1 MNIFYV
7 PFTFYYFQQV
17 LLILR
22 AFLLLSL
29 SNDVSVDIVDDEDS
43 FQFSPEAKFTSNS
56 YVHVTLATNTGTETL
71 NNCYSFN
78 SFSKF
83 SFLISLFKRFA
94 PSREK
99 LPLSFCRYQ
108 HGSTVLF
115 LFCFIYS
122 ERYHLL
128 YFIFFS
134 CFFYKI
140 VKPKVITPFT
150 KLLKGYFCGKVKHE
164 LQVTSYE
171 FKSTS

>member
-1 MNIFYV
+1 MSHLLFIISNKSYLHQEL
-7 PFTFYYFQQV
+7 FYYYHYKMMS
-17 LLILR
+17 LLILLMMR
-22 AFLLLSL
+22 
-29 SNDVSVDIVDDEDS
+29 NS

-56 YVHVTLATNTGTETL
+56 YVHVTLATNTRTETL

-99 LPLSFCRYQ
+99 LPLSFYRYQ
-108 HGSTVLF
+108 YGSTVLF

-134 CFFYKI
+134 CFFFI
-140 VKPKVITPFT
+140 
-150 KLLKGYFCGKVKHE
+150 KL
-164 LQVTSYE
+164 
-171 FKSTS
+171 